1 MELFAVEIKVYV
13 NSSAEIW
20 PLITK
25 TMSQLD
31 ELHKLITYSI
41 HFNLHPKG

>member
-13 NSSAEIW
+13 NSNIEIW

-25 TMSQLD
+25 TMSQLG

-41 HFNLHPKG
+41 LFSLHPKG